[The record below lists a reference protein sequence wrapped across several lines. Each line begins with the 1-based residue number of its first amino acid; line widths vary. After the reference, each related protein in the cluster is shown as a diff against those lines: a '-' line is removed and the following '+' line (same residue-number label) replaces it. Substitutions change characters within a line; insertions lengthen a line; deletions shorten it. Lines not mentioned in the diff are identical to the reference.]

1 MKNTHQNG
9 LFDKQNDL
17 PIALALGISI
27 AVFGIVLL
35 FSSDTR
41 SGGIFFAV
49 LGSLTAIGT
58 AIYARWKH
66 YQINWSK
73 FWMVVVLIIIG
84 PGFILC
90 GLSIMRTN
98 EPMAGFLGWMQASFG
113 MLITSC
119 TLVFQKKNPI
129 LMVIGYFLFIIAFI
143 MFALL
148 GATPQ

>member
-1 MKNTHQNG
+1 MSNQNRNT
-9 LFDKQNDL
+9 LFDQHNEL
-17 PIALALGISI
+17 PIALAMGIAV
-27 AVFGIVLL
+27 AVFGIALL
-35 FSSDTR
+35 LSVDTR
-41 SGGIFFAV
+41 TGGIFFTG
-49 LGSLTAIGT
+49 LGALTVIVTT
-58 AIYARWKH
+58 AYSN
-66 YQINWSK
+66 YPINWSK
-73 FWMVVVLIIIG
+73 FWMIIVLIIIG
-84 PGFILC
+84 PGFIVC